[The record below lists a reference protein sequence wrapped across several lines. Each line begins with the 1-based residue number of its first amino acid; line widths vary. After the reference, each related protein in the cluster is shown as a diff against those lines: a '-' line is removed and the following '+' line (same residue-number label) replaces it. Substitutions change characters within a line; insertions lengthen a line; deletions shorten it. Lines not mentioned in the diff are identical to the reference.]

1 MNVSSKARIYELEE
15 LIRKRKS
22 VDPKFVEREIEIIA
36 DQGIQALKTK
46 ESDVVKAVER
56 LIIAQH
62 LNDLFVTTLRQ

>member
-15 LIRKRKS
+15 LIRKRIS